1 MIDPVLWPDAIGFS
15 VYAFEGIGVILP
27 IKEVTGTGDRYFRIL
42 CITIISIGVLYVAF
56 PIICVFAFGDQKI
69 DTPIIT
75 DVLPPKNWGTWIIKV
90 LFASNLIFSYPLVIH
105 PANIVIESYLFG
117 TWPKTRKRQMSKN
130 VSRTI
135 IVVVSCVV
143 ALLVYDKLDK
153 LLSVT
158 GALTCTPIAFT
169 FPALFHWKTCAKTQ
183 VQKIIDLT
191 IFICSLVVMVYCTF
205 MAILTFNTE

>member
-1 MIDPVLWPDAIGFS
+1 M
-15 VYAFEGIGVILP
+15 
-27 IKEVTGTGDRYFRIL
+27 
-42 CITIISIGVLYVAF
+42 
-56 PIICVFAFGDQKI
+56 
-69 DTPIIT
+69 
-75 DVLPPKNWGTWIIKV
+75 PPKNWGTWIIKL
-90 LFASNLIFSYPLVIH
+90 LFASNLVFSYPLVIH

-169 FPALFHWKTCAKTQ
+169 FPALFHWKACA
-183 VQKIIDLT
+183 
-191 IFICSLVVMVYCTF
+191 
-205 MAILTFNTE
+205 